1 MILVFKVQMTSVTR
15 IPGSAAMPGLGIRRI
30 RGIPAKLWVVGFVI
44 RLLLVL
50 AFELLFDPARAL
62 ELLVIIGYG
71 SRRSGRVGRELVLA
85 FVLAFALVLPVVTPL
100 RGRLIFSLNITRVVP
115 RVVIM
120 VTLPAKAASTVG
132 NVAPMTFL
140 APLKG
145 LRLMK
150 IMIPGGFEPPLP

>member
-15 IPGSAAMPGLGIRRI
+15 IPGSAAMPGLSIRRI
-30 RGIPAKLWVVGFVI
+30 RGIPAKLWVGFII